1 MAQLPRLIPFFIY
14 RNPMNYTKPMLKG
27 ILTATLF
34 LIVTTGEAQ
43 LGVMKMVGHNTS
55 NYSLGFGAY
64 IKGIIPVSQA
74 SDLTLELGANI
85 FFLNDGGSGDGT
97 AVVPLK
103 AGYRYSLNGT
113 GMGIYVEPQI
123 GYNIYG
129 VTSAN
134 VDGYT
139 ENFNFHGLV
148 LAAGTGY
155 LFLIGNTPLDLHLR
169 YETIIDHGGSDN
181 YVSLGLSFYL
191 RFGRRD
197 REQ

>member
-1 MAQLPRLIPFFIY
+1 
-14 RNPMNYTKPMLKG
+14 MLKG
-27 ILTATLF
+27 IFTSILF
-34 LIVTTGEAQ
+34 LFVIHGQAQ
-43 LGVMKMVGHNTS
+43 LGIMKMVGKNTN

-64 IKGIIPVSQA
+64 VKGIFSVSQA
-74 SDLTLELGANI
+74 SDVTLELGANL

-97 AVVPLK
+97 ALIPIK

-113 GMGIYVEPQI
+113 GLGFYVEPQI

-134 VDGYT
+134 VDGTT
-139 ENFNFHGLV
+139 ENLTFHGVV

-155 LFLIGNTPLDLHLR
+155 LFLIGNTPLDLNLH

-181 YVSLGLSFYL
+181 YISLGLSFYL
-191 RFGRRD
+191 HFGKRD
-197 REQ
+197 SEQ